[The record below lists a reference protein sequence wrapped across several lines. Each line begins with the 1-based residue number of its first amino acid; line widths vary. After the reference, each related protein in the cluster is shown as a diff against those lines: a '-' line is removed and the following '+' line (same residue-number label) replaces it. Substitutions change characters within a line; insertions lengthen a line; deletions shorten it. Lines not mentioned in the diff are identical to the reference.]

1 MTNTQHPFVVLRA
14 MAAVYVKRPVR
25 FVDDPSEPMNK
36 VSIVVHCPGA
46 LRSGKITP
54 EARQRLIE
62 TVKDQVRTGGCS
74 QCIVLGPKEA
84 LYVEPDG
91 TVKQSTQPPSGGVVL
106 KDVVATEGG
115 TTFMTQANG
124 GSKRR

>member
-1 MTNTQHPFVVLRA
+1 

-25 FVDDPSEPMNK
+25 FVDKPSEPMNK
-36 VSIVVHCPGA
+36 VGIMFHCPGA
-46 LRSGKITP
+46 LRRGKLSP

-62 TVKDQVRTGGCS
+62 TVKDQVRTGGYS
-74 QCIVLGPKEA
+74 QCIVLGPQES

-106 KDVVATEGG
+106 KDAAVTEAGE
-115 TTFMTQANG
+115 TIMKQANG
-124 GSKRR
+124 RSEGR